1 MNATD
6 QLCFTF
12 EIEPIAQLRPR
23 ASSRGGHVRLY
34 DPPKVKQY
42 KAVLHNLVT
51 EQYKNPPLT
60 GALSVSMLFYRPVQK
75 SLSNIE
81 RQRRLSNEHKA
92 VVKPDVDNYI
102 KSTLDALNGV
112 LWDDDSQIVKLTA
125 EKRYAEKG
133 KIIITVTQLD

>member
-1 MNATD
+1 MHATY
-6 QLCFTF
+6 QLCFIF
-12 EIEPIAQLRPR
+12 EIEPVPQLRPR
-23 ASSRGGHVRLY
+23 ASSRGGRVRLY
-34 DPPKVKQY
+34 DPPKVKQF
-42 KAVLHNLVT
+42 KVVLHNLVT
-51 EQYKNPPLT
+51 EQYKNPPFT

-112 LWDDDSQIVKLTA
+112 LWDDDSQIVKVTA

>member
-1 MNATD
+1 MMKSTD
-6 QLCFTF
+6 QLYFTF
-12 EIEPIAQLRPR
+12 EIEPVSQLRPR
-23 ASSRGGHVRLY
+23 ASSRGGRVRLY
-34 DPPKVKQY
+34 DHPKVKQF

-92 VVKPDVDNYI
+92 VVKPDADNYI

-125 EKRYAEKG
+125 EKRYGEYPRIEVEVK
-133 KIIITVTQLD
+133 KV